1 MSETAFSCKN
11 CPIEAHFCPKADKT
25 VLELRVGFLI
35 PPADTIRLSAGSL
48 IAFANSLIVATCERL
63 LASERRKTGADLSHS
78 REGKSKKIFDLK
90 KAPSSSPM
98 RGSAQWPLV
107 VGSPTGRTCRTGQ
120 TRRNSSRAFSSHKER
135 EENLCIFPQFLCNY
149 STPFRIFDPKISISG
164 FVWWKRF

>member
-48 IAFANSLIVATCERL
+48 IAFTDSLIIVTRERL
-63 LASERRKTGADLSHS
+63 LASERRKESAVLSHS
-78 REGKSKKIFDLK
+78 RKGKSKKIFDFK

-98 RGSAQWPLV
+98 RGSGRWALM
-107 VGSPTGRTCRTGQ
+107 VGSPMGPTSPTSRTGRNSPRT
-120 TRRNSSRAFSSHKER
+120 FSSHKER

-149 STPFRIFDPKISISG
+149 STPFRIFGPKTSIFG